1 MPGACLLCQPENRD
15 GNPNGIPAISHSLF
29 HVDAGVPN
37 PGADNADNSADKL
50 LDSGT
55 LPMTTHTL
63 DAKDLTCPLPVLR
76 ARKAIKHLAPGDILE
91 VAATDPAA
99 VRDFPAFCEATGN
112 ELISAAQAGAVYT
125 FRIRKAG

>member
-1 MPGACLLCQPENRD
+1 
-15 GNPNGIPAISHSLF
+15 
-29 HVDAGVPN
+29 
-37 PGADNADNSADKL
+37 
-50 LDSGT
+50 
-55 LPMTTHTL
+55 MTTHTI

-99 VRDFPAFCEATGN
+99 IRDFPAFCEATGN
-112 ELISAAQAGAVYT
+112 ELVSTDQAGGVYT